1 MRHVPVV
8 TTSDRPSHPSQAPAL
23 VSSAPP
29 PPSSMAA
36 APATAPRSAAA
47 AVQRRRCRR
56 CRRRCRR
63 RPHSKRDSA
72 EPSEPSGGPLSWHFR
87 RSNFLRTARRPTSID
102 SLLRPPCTCI
112 YIYKTYIRQVKPIDR
127 LSRKLTVGFSYGAC
141 HVMPH
146 DWQCQSLGDCHADGW
161 SMPLLSPASL
171 ATRWGATSSGRLYC
185 VPRPPAF
192 KRRRDVETSGFLR
205 PHRDKPHR
213 DKRTSV
219 GGCCFKITQND
230 LRSRT
235 SRKNKYLHRVG
246 GRLVDLV

>member
-1 MRHVPVV
+1 MTATGWGERTGWGGRGAERPAHSSVPTRKPQLGPVVHPSAARVGKPVLAGGANGSLRSPFTPATPFTTTAPRSVIMRHVPVV

-87 RSNFLRTARRPTSID
+87 RSIFLRTARRPTSID

-112 YIYKTYIRQVKPIDR
+112 YIYIKRIYVK
-127 LSRKLTVGFSYGAC
+127 S
-141 HVMPH
+141 
-146 DWQCQSLGDCHADGW
+146 
-161 SMPLLSPASL
+161 SP
-171 ATRWGATSSGRLYC
+171 
-185 VPRPPAF
+185 
-192 KRRRDVETSGFLR
+192 
-205 PHRDKPHR
+205 
-213 DKRTSV
+213 
-219 GGCCFKITQND
+219 
-230 LRSRT
+230 
-235 SRKNKYLHRVG
+235 
-246 GRLVDLV
+246 